1 MVRQLTDLVA
11 RKDPE
16 AANYVHWGATSQD
29 ALDTGLVLQ
38 LRDSL
43 DWMEPRAQAFGDA
56 IANLVDRHRD
66 TLMPARTLLQHAL
79 PTTFGLKAAGWLDA
93 LGRHRV
99 RLREIRRRDLT
110 LQFGGAAGTLAALRE
125 KGIAVAGQLAHE
137 LKLPLPDA
145 PWHSHRD
152 RFADAAAKLGLLTGT
167 LGKIARDITLLMQTE
182 VGEVREPAGDDR
194 GRSSTMPH
202 KHNPVGSVV
211 ALAAATR
218 VPGLVATMLSA
229 TVMEHERGVGGWHA
243 EWETLAEIV
252 TLTAGSLNHMI
263 DVVSGLQINA
273 ETMMQN
279 MRQMQ
284 GQIMAESVTTA
295 IAEHLGRGNAQAIV
309 EEVCTRASADGIELR
324 AALANDGRVTQL
336 LAIADIDRLLNP
348 RNYLGAS
355 SSIIDRIL
363 TSWHEN
369 K

>member
-1 MVRQLTDLVA
+1 
-11 RKDPE
+11 
-16 AANYVHWGATSQD
+16 
-29 ALDTGLVLQ
+29 
-38 LRDSL
+38 
-43 DWMEPRAQAFGDA
+43 
-56 IANLVDRHRD
+56 
-66 TLMPARTLLQHAL
+66 
-79 PTTFGLKAAGWLDA
+79 
-93 LGRHRV
+93 
-99 RLREIRRRDLT
+99 
-110 LQFGGAAGTLAALRE
+110 
-125 KGIAVAGQLAHE
+125 
-137 LKLPLPDA
+137 
-145 PWHSHRD
+145 
-152 RFADAAAKLGLLTGT
+152 
-167 LGKIARDITLLMQTE
+167 
-182 VGEVREPAGDDR
+182 
-194 GRSSTMPH
+194 MPH

-284 GQIMAESVTTA
+284 GQIMVESVTMA
-295 IAEHLGRGNAQAIV
+295 IAEHLGRGSAQAIV
-309 EEVCTRASADGIELR
+309 EEVCARASADGIELR